1 MIRADKA
8 TPFKLLNDIIKIVPE
23 AQLSQVR
30 PQGHESAGGTLTCAV
45 VAASR
50 RAQTEVELNLASM
63 LDMAF
68 QLLAF
73 FILTFHP
80 SPIEGQLSLH
90 LPPAVPVTNVQTE
103 RPDTAQSADAG
114 GTIAKTLEIS
124 VFADGS
130 GNVLKVQVGLRTAI
144 LGSADAANLHKL
156 DKKLHEAFAFEGSP
170 FEQIVI
176 RVAPNLKYE
185 ELMKVID
192 VCTRQKTADGQMLHK
207 ISFVEMSGTEQAK

>member
-1 MIRADKA
+1 MRRRRRLSRA
-8 TPFKLLNDIIKIVPE
+8 
-23 AQLSQVR
+23 
-30 PQGHESAGGTLTCAV
+30 LTD
-45 VAASR
+45 
-50 RAQTEVELNLASM
+50 VELNLASM

-73 FILTFHP
+73 FILTFRP

-90 LPPAVPVTNVQTE
+90 LPPAVPVTNVSAE
-103 RPDTAQSADAG
+103 RPDAAEAAEAG
-114 GTIAKTLEIS
+114 STTAKTLEVS
-124 VFADGS
+124 VFADGTGGVAS
-130 GNVLKVQVGLRTAI
+130 VQVGLRVAFS
-144 LGSADAANLHKL
+144 GPADAANLHRL
-156 DKKLHEAFAFEGSP
+156 DQKLHEAFAVEGSP

-176 RVAPNLKYE
+176 RVAPNLRYE

>member
-1 MIRADKA
+1 MRRRRRLSRA
-8 TPFKLLNDIIKIVPE
+8 
-23 AQLSQVR
+23 
-30 PQGHESAGGTLTCAV
+30 LTD
-45 VAASR
+45 
-50 RAQTEVELNLASM
+50 VELNLASM

-73 FILTFHP
+73 FILTFRP

-103 RPDTAQSADAG
+103 RPDAAEAADAG
-114 GTIAKTLEIS
+114 GTIAKTLEVS

-130 GNVLKVQVGLRTAI
+130 GNVLKVQVGLRTAF
-144 LGSADAANLHKL
+144 LGSADTANLHKL
-156 DKKLHEAFAFEGSP
+156 DQKLHEAFAFEGSP

-176 RVAPNLKYE
+176 RVAANLKYE

-207 ISFVEMSGTEQAK
+207 ISFVEMSGTEQAQ